1 MRHGRLGVRG
11 PGGPLQCLRVQETR
25 PLGVE
30 PRKEGELV
38 LVRYSKGPIGESYHR
53 HGIELSSSGL
63 GNPLLYRNPVLTGTR
78 PPSPGSDIGRP
89 LCLFL

>member
-38 LVRYSKGPIGESYHR
+38 LVRYSKGPIGR
-53 HGIELSSSGL
+53 VIIDTGSSC
-63 GNPLLYRNPVLTGTR
+63 PRPDWETR
-78 PPSPGSDIGRP
+78 CYIVIR
-89 LCLFL
+89 C